1 MATIGSSICRRLAAL
16 WRHRRGNA
24 AIELSL
30 LATPLVLMLVGMA
43 DYGAAVY
50 RQMQVQ
56 HAAQAG
62 AEYALKYGFSSTAI
76 ATAVTSAT
84 ALAGV
89 TATPA
94 PAQSCGCASGTTIT
108 AATCG
113 STCPAT
119 SLAAGT
125 YVTVS
130 AQGSYTTIVPY
141 PGIPNTFALSS
152 SSTVRIK

>member
-1 MATIGSSICRRLAAL
+1 MIGSSIGRRLAAL
-16 WRHRRGNA
+16 WRQRRGNA
-24 AIELSL
+24 AIELSILSPPLIL
-30 LATPLVLMLVGMA
+30 LLVGAA
-43 DYGAAVY
+43 DYGAATY

-62 AEYALKYGFSSTAI
+62 AEYAMKYGFASTAI

-84 ALAGV
+84 ALTGV

-94 PAQSCGCASGTTIT
+94 PAQSCGCASGATIT
-108 AATCG
+108 TATCG
-113 STCPAT
+113 STCAAT
-119 SLAAGT
+119 GLAAGT

-141 PGIPNTFALSS
+141 PGIPSTFALSG